1 MNTSFHNKMLCFTI
15 RALATPVYSYKH
27 RPHHASSH
35 NVCLLTITT
44 PIQSQYAQHGLGY
57 CYEQGRGATQ
67 NYQEARRLYAL
78 ASLQGF
84 ANATVHLNLLD
95 QKIRTECSLLITGT
109 SREDLNGRAGVAT
122 SSDHARGRYVVELDS
137 KEGEKEKERLK
148 VKPQNLSTQTAR
160 KQGKKKGRK

>member
-1 MNTSFHNKMLCFTI
+1 M
-15 RALATPVYSYKH
+15 
-27 RPHHASSH
+27 
-35 NVCLLTITT
+35 
-44 PIQSQYAQHGLGY
+44 
-57 CYEQGRGATQ
+57 
-67 NYQEARRLYAL
+67 